1 MRKTV
6 IFKYKHS
13 QNTLRRKLARIE
25 VFPSTIITTK
35 AYYSVTFEYPWYKFI
50 QVRRIINGSK
60 RIDHSLYQSQKW
72 CPIKTEKQKEE
83 TYKRW
88 KYDV

>member
-1 MRKTV
+1 MRELV

-13 QNTLRRKLARIE
+13 QNTLRRKLARIN
-25 VFPSTIITTK
+25 VFASTIITSK
-35 AYYSVTFEYPWYKFI
+35 DYYSITFEYPWYKFI
-50 QVRRIINGSK
+50 KVRRIVNGSK
-60 RIDHSLYQSQKW
+60 DIDNSLYQSQKW
-72 CPIKTEKQKEE
+72 HPIKEEKQKEE